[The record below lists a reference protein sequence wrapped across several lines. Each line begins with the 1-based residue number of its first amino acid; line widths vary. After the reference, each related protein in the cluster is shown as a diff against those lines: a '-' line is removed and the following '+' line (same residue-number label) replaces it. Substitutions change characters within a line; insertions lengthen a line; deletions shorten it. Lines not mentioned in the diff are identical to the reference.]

1 MAFLKKIYYNLLGD
15 TMHSK
20 KLICDILIYINQNI
34 NKNITIDELSNI
46 FFFDKY
52 YIMKLFKK
60 ELNITIINYIN
71 AMRVYNSLKDFKY
84 NNNIIRIALN
94 NGFNSIEYFSEIFK
108 NILRISPREYK
119 YFIKRNNKLS
129 LNKIIEIKISITNL
143 QYLKDKTNKYINNR
157 KPEQAKV
164 KVLSIFNT
172 K

>member
-1 MAFLKKIYYNLLGD
+1 
-15 TMHSK
+15 MHSK

-46 FFFDKY
+46 FFFDKF

-71 AMRVYNSLKDFKY
+71 AMRIYNSLKDFKY
-84 NNNIIRIALN
+84 NNNIMRIALN
-94 NGFNSIEYFSEIFK
+94 NGFNSIEYFSETFK
-108 NILRISPREYK
+108 NVLKISPREYK
-119 YFIKRNNKLS
+119 YFIKRNNKLT
-129 LNKIIEIKISITNL
+129 LNKIIDIRISIANL

-157 KPEQAKV
+157 PPEETKV
-164 KVLSIFNT
+164 KILSIFNT

>member
-1 MAFLKKIYYNLLGD
+1 
-15 TMHSK
+15 MHSK

-71 AMRVYNSLKDFKY
+71 AMRIYNSLKDFKY
-84 NNNIIRIALN
+84 NNNIMRIALN
-94 NGFNSIEYFSEIFK
+94 NGFNSIEYFSETFK
-108 NILRISPREYK
+108 NVLKISPREYK
-119 YFIKRNNKLS
+119 YFIKRNNKLT
-129 LNKIIEIKISITNL
+129 LNKIIDIRISIANL

-157 KPEQAKV
+157 PPEETKV
-164 KVLSIFNT
+164 KILSIFNT

>member
-1 MAFLKKIYYNLLGD
+1 
-15 TMHSK
+15 MHSK

-60 ELNITIINYIN
+60 EINITIMNYIN
-71 AMRVYNSLKDFKY
+71 AMRIYNSLKDFKY

-94 NGFNSIEYFSEIFK
+94 NGFNSIEYFSETFK
-108 NILRISPREYK
+108 NVLKISPREYK
-119 YFIKRNNKLS
+119 YFIKRNNKLT
-129 LNKIIEIKISITNL
+129 LNKIIDIRISIANL

-157 KPEQAKV
+157 PPEETKV
-164 KVLSIFNT
+164 KKLSIFNT

>member
-1 MAFLKKIYYNLLGD
+1 
-15 TMHSK
+15 MHSK

-46 FFFDKY
+46 FFFDKF

-71 AMRVYNSLKDFKY
+71 AIRIYNSLKDFKY
-84 NNNIIRIALN
+84 NNNIMRIALN
-94 NGFNSIEYFSEIFK
+94 NGFNSIEYFSETFK
-108 NILRISPREYK
+108 NVLKISPREYK
-119 YFIKRNNKLS
+119 YFIKRNNKLT
-129 LNKIIEIKISITNL
+129 LNKIIDIRISIANL

-157 KPEQAKV
+157 PPEETKV
-164 KVLSIFNT
+164 KILSIFNT

>member
-1 MAFLKKIYYNLLGD
+1 
-15 TMHSK
+15 MHSK

-46 FFFDKY
+46 FFFDKF

-71 AMRVYNSLKDFKY
+71 AIRIYNSLKDFKY
-84 NNNIIRIALN
+84 NNNIMRIALN
-94 NGFNSIEYFSEIFK
+94 NGFNSIEYFSETFK
-108 NILRISPREYK
+108 NVLKISPREYK
-119 YFIKRNNKLS
+119 YFIKRNNKLT
-129 LNKIIEIKISITNL
+129 LNKIIDIRISIANL

-157 KPEQAKV
+157 PPEETKV
-164 KVLSIFNT
+164 KMLSIFNT